1 MAPTMATML
10 PMGVT
15 LTPPKDIFSIEPRP
29 PMNKP
34 HLTAAEATDRH
45 GRLAAVCMAIGAV
58 LFGANAAERI
68 ASGELERF
76 LDIGQIALVVLIA
89 LMLIPALRWKFVV
102 LGSLAPEER
111 RQYFAADSYMVH
123 TLKRARAMSWAL
135 TFAALVVLG
144 IVSKF
149 FPDVPAKFFLDA
161 ALAVMFGVFA
171 VTVLVLDR

>member
-1 MAPTMATML
+1 MKPTGAKMIPQGIIT
-10 PMGVT
+10 
-15 LTPPKDIFSIEPRP
+15 TPKRDDILLKTRP
-29 PMNKP
+29 SMNKS

-45 GRLAAVCMAIGAV
+45 GRLAALCMAIGAV

-89 LMLIPALRWKFVV
+89 LMLIPALRWKFGV

-111 RQYFAADSYMVH
+111 RQYFAADSYMMH
-123 TLKRARAMSWAL
+123 TLKKARAMSWAL

-161 ALAVMFGVFA
+161 ALTVMFGVFA
-171 VTVLVLDR
+171 VTVLVLNR

>member
-1 MAPTMATML
+1 MSKT
-10 PMGVT
+10 
-15 LTPPKDIFSIEPRP
+15 
-29 PMNKP
+29 

-45 GRLAAVCMAIGAV
+45 GRLGALCMAIGAV

-89 LMLIPALRWKFVV
+89 LMLIPALRWKFGV

-123 TLKRARAMSWAL
+123 TLKKARTMSWAL

-161 ALAVMFGVFA
+161 ALTVMFGVFA

>member
-1 MAPTMATML
+1 MAPIGIRTIPAHHTFFL
-10 PMGVT
+10 
-15 LTPPKDIFSIEPRP
+15 EPRP
-29 PMNKP
+29 PMSKS

-45 GRLAAVCMAIGAV
+45 GRLGALCMAIGAV

-76 LDIGQIALVVLIA
+76 LDIGQIVLVVLIA
-89 LMLIPALRWKFVV
+89 LMLIPALRWKFGV

-123 TLKRARAMSWAL
+123 TLKKARAMSWAL

-161 ALAVMFGVFA
+161 ALTVMFGVFA